1 MQIRTGW
8 GKHLLIKVRRSGWI
22 GLAIRW
28 AVLLPL
34 VDAAA
39 AGTPTAQELLAAQ
52 DQEIVRSMLE
62 WNKYTFNL
70 PSNLALDPPLRQ
82 AANQIAQEHL
92 ARVRTLGPVWI
103 AQERAASG
111 NPSLLG
117 RAQLESLNFHSINE
131 LAIWSV
137 ESGGPGQD
145 EAWLKAA
152 LAPASCYAPSS
163 AYFAQRIAMIQ
174 AAPLDS
180 RPALLAGERE
190 LLSRWGSKRQH
201 LPPRPSTQE
210 LDAADHAIARMRAG
224 LPVVAEPMVPALAA
238 RLFDR
243 NRKPGQSD
251 GRARWEKCA
260 KSQWWLA
267 SQLASGKI
275 DKMTAL
281 TIYRYSTM
289 ADANEFAPASVV
301 QKTAAAHANEGKQTY
316 PPVAAYFNVEGSTT
330 VEALTDEQGKF
341 LKAQV
346 VSRKITVPGVY
357 DNAPIAFE
365 SLLDAASL
373 DYAEKRQK
381 YPPGNNTT
389 VRFELKWY
397 LSEGENE
404 VH

>member
-1 MQIRTGW
+1 MR
-8 GKHLLIKVRRSGWI
+8 KRGWI
-22 GLAIRW
+22 GLAIHC

-34 VDAAA
+34 VGSAS

-52 DQEIVRSMLE
+52 DRELVSSMLE
-62 WNKYTFNL
+62 WNKDLFRL
-70 PSNLALDPPLRQ
+70 PDDLALDPPLRQ
-82 AANQIAQEHL
+82 AANQIAQEHM

-103 AQERAASG
+103 AQVRAASG
-111 NPSLLG
+111 NPSLLS
-117 RAQLESLNFHSINE
+117 RAQSRSLYFHSINE

-137 ESGGPGQD
+137 ESGGPAQD

-152 LAPASCYAPSS
+152 LVPAACYAPSS

-190 LLSRWGSKRQH
+190 LLSRWGTKRQH
-201 LPPRPSTQE
+201 LPPRPAAPE
-210 LDAADHAIARMRAG
+210 RDAADHAIARMRAG
-224 LPVVAEPMVPALAA
+224 LPVDAVPMAPALAG
-238 RLFDR
+238 RIFERD
-243 NRKPGQSD
+243 RKPGQS
-251 GRARWEKCA
+251 GRSDRWEKCA

-275 DKMTAL
+275 DKLTAL

-289 ADANEFAPASVV
+289 VDANEFAPASIV
-301 QKTAAAHANEGKQTY
+301 QKTAAPRPSEGKQAY
-316 PPVAAYFNVEGSTT
+316 PPVAAYFNAEGSTT
-330 VEALTDEQGKF
+330 VEARTDDQGKF

-365 SLLDAASL
+365 LLLDAASL
-373 DYAEKRQK
+373 DYAEKRHK
-381 YPPGNNTT
+381 YPPNNNPT
-389 VRFELKWY
+389 VRFEINWH
-397 LSEGENE
+397 LSEAENE

>member
-1 MQIRTGW
+1 M
-8 GKHLLIKVRRSGWI
+8 
-22 GLAIRW
+22 
-28 AVLLPL
+28 
-34 VDAAA
+34 
-39 AGTPTAQELLAAQ
+39 AAQ
-52 DQEIVRSMLE
+52 DQEIVGSMLE
-62 WNKYTFNL
+62 WNKYIFNL

-92 ARVRTLGPVWI
+92 ARVRTLAPVWI
-103 AQERAASG
+103 AQERAVAG
-111 NPSLLG
+111 NPGLLS
-117 RAQLESLNFHSINE
+117 RAPSQSLNFRSINE

-137 ESGGPGQD
+137 ESGGPAQD

-152 LAPASCYAPSS
+152 LAPASCNAPSS

-190 LLSRWGSKRQH
+190 LLSRWGTKRQH
-201 LPPRPSTQE
+201 LPPRPTTQE

-224 LPVVAEPMVPALAA
+224 LPVVAEPMAPALAR

-243 NRKPGQSD
+243 DRKPGQST
-251 GRARWEKCA
+251 GSNRWHKCA

-281 TIYRYSTM
+281 TLYRYSTM
-289 ADANEFAPASVV
+289 ADARDYAPASVV
-301 QKTAAAHANEGKQTY
+301 QEGATARPNEEQPAY
-316 PPVAAYFNVEGSTT
+316 PPVAALFNVEGSTT
-330 VEALTDEQGKF
+330 VEAHTDDQGKF

-373 DYAEKRQK
+373 DYAEKRKK
-381 YPPGNNTT
+381 YPPGNNST
-389 VRFELKWY
+389 VRFELQWH
-397 LSEGENE
+397 LSEDENE